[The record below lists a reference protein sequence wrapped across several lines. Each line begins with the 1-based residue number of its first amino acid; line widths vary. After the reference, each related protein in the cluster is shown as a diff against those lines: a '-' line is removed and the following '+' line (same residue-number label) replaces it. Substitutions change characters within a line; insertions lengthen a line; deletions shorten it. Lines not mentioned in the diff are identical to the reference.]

1 MNSQQETAKIL
12 EQWFHLSQAEAGAIQ
27 RADWPALREIQ
38 AAKAL
43 LQTRLASAREKW
55 AAENPAPTSPAQGK
69 HPFHAELGRL
79 ISLATRNGE
88 LLVAQLRRARAE
100 RESLNEAV
108 RNLRKVHRHYVLKP
122 KEVLN
127 CYS

>member
-1 MNSQQETAKIL
+1 MNAQHETAKML
-12 EQWFHLSQAEAGAIQ
+12 EQWFQLSQAEAGAIQ
-27 RADWPALREIQ
+27 SADWASLREIQ

-43 LQTRLASAREKW
+43 LQKRLTSAREQW
-55 AAENPAPTSPAQGK
+55 EAQNSVPASPAQSK

-79 ISLATRNGE
+79 LSLETRNSE
-88 LLVAQLRRARAE
+88 LLAAQVRRAHAE
-100 RESLNEAV
+100 RESLKEAV
-108 RNLRKVHRHYVLKP
+108 RNLRKVQRHYVSKP